1 MPVKML
7 LQQLPVV
14 EFLVSSLTWSS
25 HKLLKIGR
33 LKIQSSSSRKWLEC
47 VKTEVK
53 KRPVFV
59 EDGHL
64 NRMSVRYF

>member
-53 KRPVFV
+53 ERPVFV

-64 NRMSVRYF
+64 NRMSVCYF